1 MWNVCNKTKLVS
13 KMLGNSVVK
22 YPRGVGLLFV
32 LVVGAT
38 SAALPLR
45 AAVSAYGLP
54 QAPAHQDLD
63 GSVVD
68 RLLPFSVS
76 DTDWQLPERVSIVD
90 PAANPGEVH
99 AAVYSPEDLIPSDEF
114 STVGRHR
121 GFRKFFLLVFVCGA
135 IIRFFTSPTFVTFI
149 RDALD
154 PKAW

>member
-1 MWNVCNKTKLVS
+1 
-13 KMLGNSVVK
+13 MLRNGAVR
-22 YPRGVGLLFV
+22 YLRGVGLLFV
-32 LVVGAT
+32 LVVGAS

-45 AAVSAYGLP
+45 AAVSTFGLP
-54 QAPAHQDLD
+54 NAAAYQNLD

-68 RLLPFSVS
+68 RLLPFSMS
-76 DTDWQLPERVSIVD
+76 DTDWQLTGNVSVAD
-90 PAANPGEVH
+90 PSASPSEIQ

-121 GFRKFFLLVFVCGA
+121 GFRKFFLLVFLCGA
-135 IIRFFTSPTFVTFI
+135 IIRFFTSPTFITFI

>member
-1 MWNVCNKTKLVS
+1 MVP
-13 KMLGNSVVK
+13 KMLRDSVVK
-22 YPRGVGLLFV
+22 YVRGVGLLFV
-32 LVVGAT
+32 LVVGAS
-38 SAALPLR
+38 SAALPMR

-54 QAPAHQDLD
+54 DTPAYQNLD
-63 GSVVD
+63 ASVVD

-76 DTDWQLPERVSIVD
+76 DTDWQLTDIVSAAD
-90 PAANPGEVH
+90 PAASQGEIQ

-121 GFRKFFLLVFVCGA
+121 GFRKFFLLVFICGA
-135 IIRFFTSPTFVTFI
+135 IIRFFTSPTFITFI